1 MRHKSPHT
9 WTFTASLYRMSG
21 FDIVSF
27 FSSTGVGRTGV
38 FIALVN
44 LIERLKA
51 EGVVNVF
58 QTVRG
63 LRNQRT
69 AMVQTKVSQSLIF
82 E

>member
-1 MRHKSPHT
+1 MI
-9 WTFTASLYRMSG
+9 SL
-21 FDIVSF
+21 